1 MLKIAYC
8 LYGQPRNL
16 ENGHKIISSFIAG
29 YDVDFYY
36 HTWTLNE
43 ENYFY
48 SWSYRQISSEELKY
62 DKNIIDKI
70 NTLYKPK
77 AYISELSRVFEYENN
92 ESFINSLLFHN
103 TNEFNKDK
111 NKISN
116 VFSNYYSKQ
125 QVRNLLKK
133 TLENEK
139 IDYDFVI
146 ISRFDMLREININLK
161 FLDTKNKVYVSN
173 LHNPRYIF
181 SDAILIMNIE
191 NYLNILNVYDNLENL
206 LNNNNVNELVN
217 NYNEKFVFVPESLLF
232 GNYLYYFK
240 NLENIEYI
248 DLPNFV

>member
-16 ENGHKIISSFIAG
+16 ENGHKIISTFVANH
-29 YDVDFYY
+29 DVDFYY
-36 HTWTLNE
+36 HTWTLD
-43 ENYFY
+43 ENNFY
-48 SWSYRQISSEELKY
+48 SYSYSYRELNLEELRG
-62 DKNIIDKI
+62 DSNIISKI
-70 NTLYKPK
+70 NKLYNPK

-92 ESFINSLLFHN
+92 EKFKNSLLFKN
-103 TNEFNKDK
+103 TNEFNKDN

-125 QVRNLLKK
+125 QVRNLLKE

-146 ISRFDMLREININLK
+146 LSRFDMLKEINIDLSSLN
-161 FLDTKNKVYVSN
+161 TKKVYVSN

-191 NYLNILNVYDNLENL
+191 NYLEILNVYDNLENL
-206 LNNNNVNELVN
+206 LNNNTVNELVN
-217 NYNEKFVFVPESLLF
+217 SYNEKLVFVPESLLF

-240 NLENIEYI
+240 NLKKIEYI
-248 DLPNFV
+248 DLPNFY